1 MKRRSFLK
9 YSTIPLSSAPLFA
22 FGQEDPAKTP
32 NFKNRIYKALKGG
45 KKRGESVEEFFMRL
59 KGLGY
64 AVSYTHLTLPT
75 KRIV

>member
-22 FGQEDPAKTP
+22 SDQEDPAKTP

-45 KKRGESVEEFFMRL
+45 NWNQL
-59 KGLGY
+59 KSFL
-64 AVSYTHLTLPT
+64 LD
-75 KRIV
+75 